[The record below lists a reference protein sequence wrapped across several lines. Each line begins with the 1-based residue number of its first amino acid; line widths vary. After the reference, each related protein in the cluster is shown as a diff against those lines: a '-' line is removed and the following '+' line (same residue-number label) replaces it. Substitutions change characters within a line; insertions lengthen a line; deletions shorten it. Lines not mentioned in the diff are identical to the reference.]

1 MLTSTNN
8 GKSLAEK
15 DSIQITISAPPVVDI
30 LQDTVI
36 VCANNSMV
44 SLSGTVS
51 GPTTTGVWSSTGE
64 GIFNTNNVSLNIS
77 YYLGVNDLST
87 RGTWA
92 FFRSTSNGK

>member
-15 DSIQITISAPPVVDI
+15 DSIQITITAPPVVDI

-51 GPTTTGVWSSTGE
+51 GPTTTGVWSSTGD
-64 GIFNTNNVSLNIS
+64 GIFNPNNVSLHTN
-77 YYLGVNDLST
+77 YYPGVNDLSSP
-87 RGTWA
+87 G
-92 FFRSTSNGK
+92 RSEEHTSELQSR